1 MVIFAFAFRTL
12 GIKKDNGPWVSVKNK
27 HTMLE
32 SENGVDRIEMAREVN
47 TLQRNIEKSE
57 GKEINL
63 WHENAFTLFT
73 RFMAPHVLRIKKI
86 KYRTFC
92 HGTTMAIQPKQRL

>member
-1 MVIFAFAFRTL
+1 MAVVIFAFAFRTL
-12 GIKKDNGPWVSVKNK
+12 GIKNDNGPWVSVKNK

-32 SENGVDRIEMAREVN
+32 SENGVARMEMAREVN

-63 WHENAFTLFT
+63 WHENAFSLFT
-73 RFMAPHVLRIKKI
+73 RFVAHHVLRIEKI
-86 KYRTFC
+86 E
-92 HGTTMAIQPKQRL
+92 H

>member
-1 MVIFAFAFRTL
+1 MAVVIFAFAFRTL
-12 GIKKDNGPWVSVKNK
+12 GIKNDNGPCVSVKNK

-32 SENGVDRIEMAREVN
+32 SENGVARMEMAREVN

-63 WHENAFTLFT
+63 WHENAFSLFT
-73 RFMAPHVLRIKKI
+73 RFMALHVLRIEKI
-86 KYRTFC
+86 E
-92 HGTTMAIQPKQRL
+92 H